1 MTDMFRPLTDEEKH
15 ASLVYG
21 NNVPEAHRKPLRGF
35 SPVPVS
41 LEHSANIPCPRTYR
55 QAPVTG
61 FYCYDDGD
69 GLTAFATFRYDPPN
83 ARKQFGWLT
92 YGRLEGEDLPRW
104 HFRAPPPPRMLY
116 NLPDLLGKADA
127 PVLVVEGEKA
137 ANKAALAASW
147 QGYAVTTSS
156 GGAEGAHK
164 SDWSPLAGRQVLI
177 APDNDSAGQTY
188 AYTVAGL
195 ARQAGALKV
204 QIIRWPDYFPKGWD
218 VADGLPSPERMPV
231 AGRAA

>member
-1 MTDMFRPLTDEEKH
+1 MTDIFRPLTDEEKH
-15 ASLVYG
+15 GHRLVG
-21 NNVPEAHRKPLRGF
+21 GSCLDAHRKPPMHF
-35 SPVPVS
+35 TPVPVS
-41 LEHSANIPCPRTYR
+41 LEHSAAIPHPRTYK

-69 GLTAFATFRYDPPN
+69 GLTGFATFRYDPPN

-92 YGRLEGEDLPRW
+92 YGKLEGEDLPRW

-116 NLPDLLGKADA
+116 NLPDLLGKAGA
-127 PVLVVEGEKA
+127 PVLVVEGEKT
-137 ANKAALAASW
+137 ANKAALAESW

-164 SDWSPLAGRQVLI
+164 SDWSPLAGREVLI
-177 APDNDSAGQTY
+177 APDNDIAGQAY
-188 AYTVAGL
+188 AHAVAEL
-195 ARQAGALKV
+195 ARQAGALTV

-218 VADGLPSPERMPV
+218 IADALPVPEEKQV
-231 AGRAA
+231 TGRAA

>member
-1 MTDMFRPLTDEEKH
+1 MTDIFRPLTDEEKH
-15 ASLVYG
+15 AFPAYG
-21 NNVPEAHRKPLRGF
+21 NNVPEAHRKPSRGF
-35 SPVPVS
+35 TPVPVS
-41 LEHSANIPCPRTYR
+41 LEHSAGIPRPRTYR

-69 GLTAFATFRYDPPN
+69 GLTGFATFRYDPPN

-116 NLPDLLGKADA
+116 NLPGLLGKADA

-137 ANKAALAASW
+137 ANKAALAAGW

-188 AYTVAGL
+188 AHTVAGL

-204 QIIRWPDYFPKGWD
+204 QIIRWPDHFPKGWD
-218 VADGLPSPERMPV
+218 VADGLPSPEQMPV